1 MFFRKHKLKKSRI
14 LAEINQIEE
23 KKLALEESVKVL
35 QKQIDLYQD
44 KVVEL
49 NKLESHSMDL
59 RGQIKL
65 SEKEKGELDLEIF
78 QLRKDLED
86 LKADRKEIFAEIEA
100 EKQKHERHKNLVLD
114 EIAEIKAKH
123 NIKNIKSVLE

>member
-86 LKADRKEIFAEIEA
+86 LNADRKEIFAEIEA